1 MPLSRWVRGCM
12 LAVVATVATVVLAC
26 TGGATASAPSSAG
39 ATATPGGPASRST
52 VAPVT
57 GRVTVFAA
65 SSLTNVFKEIAASFQ
80 KANPGSTVEFNFA
93 ASSALAVQL
102 DQGAPADI
110 FASADTANMDRVTSK
125 ALIEGTPGIFARNA
139 PVIVVPAENRAGVSS
154 ASDLARPGVKLV
166 LAGPDVP
173 IGAYARQIINRL
185 ASEPSYGAAY
195 RDATLKNL
203 VSNEANVRAVLTKVE
218 LGEADAGIVYRT
230 DAIVS
235 GPKVKVVAIP
245 DAANVV
251 ATYPVGLVRAGEN
264 KQAAS
269 AFLRY
274 LGGPE
279 AQGLL
284 KAAGFDPLP

>member
-1 MPLSRWVRGCM
+1 M
-12 LAVVATVATVVLAC
+12 
-26 TGGATASAPSSAG
+26 
-39 ATATPGGPASRST
+39 TPT

-57 GRVTVFAA
+57 GKVTVFAA
-65 SSLTNVFKEIAASFQ
+65 SSLTNVFGEIAASFQ
-80 KANPGSTVEFNFA
+80 MANPGSTVEFNFA

-110 FASADTANMDRVTSK
+110 FASADTANMERVTSK
-125 ALIEGTPGIFARNA
+125 GLIEGAPVIFARNA
-139 PVIVVPAENRAGVSS
+139 PVIVVPAANRAGVNS

-173 IGAYARQIINRL
+173 IGNYARQIIDRL
-185 ASEPSYGAAY
+185 AADPTYGAAY

-203 VSNEANVRAVLTKVE
+203 VSNEANVRAVLTKVD

-230 DAIVS
+230 DALVS

-245 DAANVV
+245 DSANVV
-251 ATYPVGLVRAGEN
+251 ANYPIGLVRYAKNRDAGR
-264 KQAAS
+264 

-274 LGGPE
+274 LGGAE
-279 AQGLL
+279 ARTLL
-284 KAAGFDPLP
+284 QAAGFDVAP